1 MCGTTLFVRR
11 LTTLPGAGAALALA
25 LAVPA
30 SSRAQSAALLG
41 ERVRP
46 FVSVSE
52 PVVALVHVQVID
64 GTGSAPKADQTV
76 VIRDGKIAEVGP
88 SSRVAV
94 PQGAR
99 VMDLAGHTVI
109 PGLVGVHDHLFYTAA
124 GGRAVQMSFTGP
136 RLYLASGV
144 TTIRTTGGRSPY
156 AEINTKAMV
165 DSGRVPGPRIHLTA
179 PYLTGGGKGASGSM
193 AEVTTP
199 EAARRFVAYWGAEGM
214 HWIKAYTDISRA
226 ELGAA
231 IDEAHKRGMKAT
243 GHLCSVSFSEAVD
256 LGIDNLE
263 HGMLTMSDFAAG
275 KPVDVCPAN
284 YLTGV
289 AQSNPTGPEA
299 RAVIRKMID
308 HNVSMTSTLA
318 VFEPF
323 VPGRL
328 ANDERTWSMMAPD
341 LRKSYLDVRRQI
353 DSTKRS
359 PFTND
364 VFAKAMAFEKAFFD
378 AGGRLAAGVD
388 PTGNGGAL
396 AGFGDQRN
404 YELLVE
410 AGFTPVQAVQ
420 IMTSNGARVLGV
432 DGQLGT
438 VTPGKLADLVVL
450 RGDLTANPVVI
461 REVTTVFKDG
471 VGYDSAKLIAAVKGR
486 VGID

>member
-1 MCGTTLFVRR
+1 VMSV
-11 LTTLPGAGAALALA
+11 ALASPSTA
-25 LAVPA
+25 QRAA
-30 SSRAQSAALLG
+30 SLG

-64 GTGSAPKADQTV
+64 GTGAAPKADQTV
-76 VIRDGKIAEVGP
+76 VIRDGMIADVGP
-88 SSRVAV
+88 SSRVVV

-156 AEINTKAMV
+156 AEINTKAVV
-165 DSGRVPGPRIHLTA
+165 DSGLVPGPRIHLTA
-179 PYLTGGGKGASGSM
+179 PYLTGGGKGTSGSM

-299 RAVIRKMID
+299 RAVIRKMVD

-328 ANDERTWSMMAPD
+328 SNDERTWSMMAPD
-341 LRKSYLDVRRQI
+341 LRKSYMDVRHHI
-353 DSTKRS
+353 DSAKTS
-359 PFTND
+359 PFTNE
-364 VFAKAMAFEKAFFD
+364 VFARAMAFEKAFHD

-410 AGFTPVQAVQ
+410 AGFTPAQVVQ
-420 IMTSNGARVLGV
+420 IMTSNGAKVLGV
-432 DGQLGT
+432 DDRLGT
-438 VTPGKLADLVVL
+438 VTRGKLADLVVL
-450 RGDLTANPVVI
+450 RGDLVASPLVI